1 MLLRGK
7 TKTGTRSVNNN
18 GDPLQLHNNLLVGNN
33 GDTSSAG
40 PLHLHNT
47 LPVMKIISILTEAES
62 KMR

>member
-18 GDPLQLHNNLLVGNN
+18 GDPLQLDNNLLVGNN

-40 PLHLHNT
+40 PLHYIT
-47 LPVMKIISILTEAES
+47 LSL
-62 KMR
+62 

>member
-40 PLHLHNT
+40 PLHLHT
-47 LPVMKIISILTEAES
+47 LPVMEIISILTEAES